1 MTRIL
6 IVEDDESLSRALL
19 DAFAFEGFEVAR
31 AADGATALRL
41 AAEFRPDLILLDVS
55 LPDVDGFALFGP
67 LHARGRSSIIFL
79 TARGQRPD
87 KLRGLGLGADD
98 YVTKPFDLE
107 ELIARVR
114 VALRRAGATDTIVLG
129 DVMVSFARQEATR
142 LGRPL
147 RLSHREF
154 ELLRYLAERRN
165 KVVDRDELLQQVWG
179 YPETPLTR
187 LVDKAVARLRKK
199 IEAQPHHPRFLHT
212 VHGDGYCLTD
222 GGPPLAG

>member
-6 IVEDDESLSRALL
+6 IVEDDDSLARALL
-19 DAFAFEGFEVAR
+19 DAFGFEGFAVRR
-31 AADGATALRL
+31 AADGATALQL
-41 AAEFRPDLILLDVS
+41 AAEFRPDVILLDVS
-55 LPDVDGFALFGP
+55 LPDADGFALFGP

-114 VALRRAGATDTIVLG
+114 VALRRAGASETIVLG
-129 DVMVSFARQEATR
+129 DVVVSFARQEATR
-142 LGRPL
+142 QGRPL

-179 YPETPLTR
+179 YPDMPLTR

-199 IEAQPHHPRFLHT
+199 IEAHPHHPRFLHT